1 MGSTDVAASGWRQ
14 RLRRRAKQ
22 RLADEVAGDSGGQS
36 MGSDKRQQ
44 GWLAAMKKEG
54 NSSVRCDRGQRQRE
68 YDRCNDDVDV
78 GGDDDDVKGSD
89 YGITVEMPRIV
100 ALIPIDRT
108 LGCSIV
114 EGEGEKGR

>member
-1 MGSTDVAASGWRQ
+1 
-14 RLRRRAKQ
+14 
-22 RLADEVAGDSGGQS
+22 